1 MKYNGSIALAL
12 ALVVS
17 ACSDKEDAPSG
28 QVVATVDGQE
38 ITLADLRAEMGPEA
52 SGGDTAQAEA
62 LERIIARKLLAAEAR
77 KQKLDSTPLAAII
90 KTQAEET
97 ALAQLLARKVTDGVP
112 KISEDEVSEFLRT
125 FPASVT
131 DRRLL
136 SVEQLIVPALPPK
149 VFEALRPVTSL
160 EAAEELLKVNK
171 VPYRRTVGNMDTAA
185 VDPGYAQQLAAT
197 EGNNIFII
205 PRGQS
210 AEIGRVLSSRAD
222 PIGGSEAR
230 QAARLILTRQRTAE
244 QVNNALGR
252 VVSEGRRKVQVN
264 PQFRGKAAP
273 VAPAAATGQVAA
285 ATPG

>member
-1 MKYNGSIALAL
+1 MKYNSSIVLAL
-12 ALVVS
+12 ALVAS
-17 ACSDKEDAPSG
+17 ACNGKEEAPSG

-38 ITLADLRAEMGPEA
+38 VTLADLRAEMGAEGAGDEA
-52 SGGDTAQAEA
+52 VQAQA

-77 KQKLDSTPLAAII
+77 KQKLDSTPMAAIV

-136 SVEQLIVPALPPK
+136 MVEQLIVPELPPK
-149 VFEALRPVTSL
+149 VLEQLRPVTTL
-160 EAAEELLKVNK
+160 EAAQAVLKANELA
-171 VPYRRTVGNMDTAA
+171 YRRTVGNLDTAT
-185 VDPGYAQQLAAT
+185 VDPAYAQRLAAT
-197 EGNNIFII
+197 EGTDIFIM

-222 PIGGSEAR
+222 PITGDQAR
-230 QAARLILTRQRTAE
+230 QAARAIMTRQRTAE
-244 QVNNALGR
+244 MVNNALGR
-252 VVSEGRRKVQVN
+252 VIAEGRRKVQVN
-264 PQFRGKAAP
+264 PQFRGKAPALD
-273 VAPAAATGQVAA
+273 PAAATGQVAA
-285 ATPG
+285 ASPR